1 MTADAILKELEGMGS
16 PSIKK
21 MLMNNHGV
29 KEPCFGVKVGDMKK
43 LVKPN
48 KGDHELALAL
58 YDTGNYD
65 AMYLAGLIADDDRM
79 TKRDLQRW
87 VGKANGGALAGSTVP
102 WVAAGSKHGWD
113 IALKWI
119 ESKKPVEASAGWA
132 TLSCLVALKEDEDF
146 DLSVLK
152 QLLTRVGKTIHE
164 APDAVRYAMNN
175 YIISVGGYV
184 TSLTAQAKKTGEK
197 VGKVVADLGNNAC
210 KIPYAPDYIEKMEAR
225 GNIGKKRRTVKC

>member
-1 MTADAILKELEGMGS
+1 
-16 PSIKK
+16 
-21 MLMNNHGV
+21 
-29 KEPCFGVKVGDMKK
+29 MKK

-87 VGKANGGALAGSTVP
+87 VGEASGGALAGSTVP

-119 ESKKPVEASAGWA
+119 ESKKPVEASAGWT
-132 TLSCLVALKEDEDF
+132 TLSCLVALKEDEDL

-164 APDAVRYAMNN
+164 APDAVRYAMNS

-197 VGKVVADLGNNAC
+197 VGKVVADLGKNAC

-225 GNIGKKRRTVKC
+225 GNLGKKRKTVKC